1 MNARF
6 LSTFCAV
13 ARFGSLNAA
22 ARHLGLSSASVGEQ
36 IRTLEKDLNA
46 RLVSRQGRGIA
57 LTEAGHAV
65 LPAARDVVER
75 IDEMSQIAQ
84 LGQARGRLRAG
95 AVSTATIGVLPSALQ
110 RMARHY
116 PNIELNVY
124 PGSST
129 HLYHR
134 LEQGDLDCMIT
145 GRPSFALPKSMTWH
159 PIREE
164 PLVLLCSAGLE
175 GHAIERHLAAE
186 PFIRL
191 DRNAWAGQIVT
202 RFLEDRAI
210 RTKELFEM
218 DAPATIVILV
228 ARGVGV
234 SLLPDWGIT
243 EPAGLAIRR
252 LPVGDPAYDRHFGLI
267 GLRNARTRLIEIF
280 AAALRVGADGD
291 TVTGKQ
297 QGS

>member
-6 LSTFCAV
+6 LATFCAV
-13 ARFGSLNAA
+13 ARFGSLTAA

-36 IRTLEKDLNA
+36 IKALEKDLNA
-46 RLVSRQGRGIA
+46 RLVSRHGRGIA

-65 LPAARDVVER
+65 LPAARDVLER
-75 IDEMSQIAQ
+75 LEEVSQIAQ
-84 LGQARGRLRAG
+84 LGQARGRLRVG
-95 AVSTATIGVLPSALQ
+95 AVATAMIGVLPPALQ
-110 RMARHY
+110 HMARHY
-116 PNIELNVY
+116 PNIDLNVY

-145 GRPSFALPKSMTWH
+145 GRPSFALPKSMAWH

-164 PLVLLCSAGLE
+164 PLVLLCPGSLE
-175 GHAIERHLAAE
+175 GNAIDRHLAAV

-191 DRNAWAGQIVT
+191 DRHSWAGQIVT

-210 RTKELFEM
+210 RTEELFEM
-218 DAPATIVILV
+218 DAPAAIVILV
-228 ARGVGV
+228 AQGVGV

-243 EPAGLAIRR
+243 EPAGFTIRR
-252 LPVGDPAYDRHFGLI
+252 LPVGDPAYKRQLGLI
-267 GLRNARTRLIEIF
+267 GLRTARARLIGLF
-280 AAALRVGADGD
+280 AAALQAVVGR
-291 TVTGKQ
+291 
-297 QGS
+297 GS